1 MITLRFRPDRM
12 FTIVQFTDL
21 HIHDDPGTSRATLDL
36 MAQVLDA
43 EQPDLAILTGD
54 VIAGGSCKNPRES
67 FRRAASPME
76 ERCIPWAA
84 VFGNHDDEG
93 IHSRRE
99 LMALQQEMARCLSE
113 PGPADVPGVGNYV
126 LTVLSAEADVP
137 AAYLYCLDSGSYA
150 PEDIGGY
157 AWIEPG
163 QVAWYREK
171 AGALGQTGPDPLPA
185 LAFFHIPLPEFHFVW
200 DRGGCE
206 GDKFET
212 ICSPVLNS
220 GLFLQMVEVG
230 DVLGVFVGHDH
241 INDFEGELC
250 GIRLCYGR
258 AGGYGTYGKEGFPR
272 GARLIR
278 LREGVRGF
286 ETWLRLDDGSVVERS
301 PHRGA
306 SRGVIRRDDIAT

>member
-1 MITLRFRPDRM
+1 M
-12 FTIVQFTDL
+12 QFTDL

-93 IHSRRE
+93 IHFRRE

-126 LTVLSAEADVP
+126 LTVLSARSRRARRVP
-137 AAYLYCLDSGSYA
+137 VLSRFGFVRT
-150 PEDIGGY
+150 GGHRGLHVDRTG
-157 AWIEPG
+157 AG
-163 QVAWYREK
+163 GLVREK

-185 LAFFHIPLPEFHFVW
+185 LAFFHIPLPGVSCEMGRLR
-200 DRGGCE
+200 RGQ
-206 GDKFET
+206 FET

-301 PHRGA
+301 PHRA